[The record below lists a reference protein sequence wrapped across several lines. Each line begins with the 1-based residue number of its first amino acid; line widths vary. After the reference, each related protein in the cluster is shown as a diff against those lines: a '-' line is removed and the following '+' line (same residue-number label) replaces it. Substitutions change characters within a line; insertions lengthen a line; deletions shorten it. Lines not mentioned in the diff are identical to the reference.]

1 MLSISYDKEIT
12 INFPYYLKEDAE
24 WYKVA
29 EKNTK
34 NFFISNIKQ
43 NSTII
48 DAGAQIG
55 MYSVLFSK
63 LASAGK
69 VYCFEPTD
77 TIELLINNLNFNNCK
92 NVEPHQI
99 ALSNKDGEYV
109 DVIYK
114 QWSQNK
120 VDHKKFNFST
130 LDTFIKNKN
139 IIVDLI
145 KIDVDSYDYEV
156 LLGCKQTLIEQSP
169 IVVVELNY
177 ALKKR
182 GFEPKDAIQF
192 MNSINYKIDKILDNE
207 NYIFKKS

>member
-1 MLSISYDKEIT
+1 MLSISYDKQIT
-12 INFPYYLKEDAE
+12 INFPYYFKEDAD
-24 WYKVA
+24 WYKAA

-34 NFFISNIKQ
+34 NFFISSIKP
-43 NSTII
+43 NFTII

-63 LASAGK
+63 LAYDGK

-77 TIELLINNLNFNNCK
+77 TIDFLNNNLNFNDCK
-92 NVEPHQI
+92 NVESHKI
-99 ALSNKDGEYV
+99 ALSNKDGEYE

-120 VDHKKFNFST
+120 IDHKKFNFST
-130 LDTFIKNKN
+130 LDTFIKDNKLV
-139 IIVDLI
+139 VDLI

-156 LLGCKQTLIEQSP
+156 LLGCKKTLVEQSP
-169 IVVVELNY
+169 IIVAELNH

-182 GFEPKDAIQF
+182 GFEPEDAIKF
-192 MNSINYKIDKILDNE
+192 MNSLNYKVDKVLDNE
-207 NYIFKKS
+207 NYIFKKL